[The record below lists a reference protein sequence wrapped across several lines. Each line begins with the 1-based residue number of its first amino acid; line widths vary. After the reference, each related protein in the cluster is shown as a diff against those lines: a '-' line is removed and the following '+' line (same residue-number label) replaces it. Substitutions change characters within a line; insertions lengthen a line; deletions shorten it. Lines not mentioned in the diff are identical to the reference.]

1 MIQILTFRESGWW
14 RESEYHQQSIGSYS
28 PVAAVGVLGTVA
40 RALCAV
46 AVGREMRLVFPQE
59 AEVVD
64 DGRGVGAMV
73 RTLEHLGRGFVR

>member
-28 PVAAVGVLGTVA
+28 PVAAVGVLGAVA
-40 RALCAV
+40 RALRAV

-64 DGRGVGAMV
+64 DGRGVGGMV
-73 RTLEHLGRGFVR
+73 PAVDHLARGFIR

>member
-28 PVAAVGVLGTVA
+28 PVAAVGVLG
-40 RALCAV
+40 AV

-64 DGRGVGAMV
+64 DGREVGGRAV
-73 RTLEHLGRGFVR
+73 DHPARGFIR

>member
-28 PVAAVGVLGTVA
+28 PVAAVGVLGT
-40 RALCAV
+40 AV

-64 DGRGVGAMV
+64 DGREGGAMV
-73 RTLEHLGRGFVR
+73 CALERLGRGFVR

>member
-14 RESEYHQQSIGSYS
+14 RESEYHQESIGSYS

-40 RALCAV
+40 CALRAV

-64 DGRGVGAMV
+64 DGLEVAGGLAADHLARGCI
-73 RTLEHLGRGFVR
+73 R

>member
-28 PVAAVGVLGTVA
+28 PVAAVGVLG
-40 RALCAV
+40 AV

-59 AEVVD
+59 AQVVVD
-64 DGRGVGAMV
+64 G
-73 RTLEHLGRGFVR
+73 LEVEIRFGLDHPRSFIC